1 MERRSPERH
10 LWSAGLQTGTG
21 DRTKLGSGAALE
33 NLHRENWG
41 RTPVRQFAAGAAS
54 RRAPTGRTGAGLQSG
69 KLQPTPLGCS
79 LGNCRTGVRRA
90 GIRAAVPG
98 YRILRLMTEM
108 RPALPRLILP
118 AILFSLLAPFAASA
132 KTEARVRWERM
143 CQIRE
148 DKFDLILP
156 EAMRENRVDMWI
168 TVMKEG
174 FRDPLWEDL
183 GRGYVGSIGYV
194 IFTDRGGDRIERV
207 AIGVTGYKIE
217 QCGVY
222 DEVVGSADLAAFVAE
237 RDPQRIGV
245 NMSRSIGA
253 ADGLSHTSW
262 LHLRETLGEPYADRL
277 VSAEKLISDFR
288 SRRVA
293 SEIVA
298 FGEAGEWSRR
308 IAERAFSNEVITPGV
323 TALEDVAWWIEQQLL
338 ENGLDTSF
346 GLPSI
351 YITGPTGIEATS
363 NDRIIQRGD
372 LLMIDWGVGYLNF
385 YTDMKRIA
393 YVLKDGEVAAPP
405 GIQNA
410 FDRGRAARDVIRRT
424 IKPGPTAGAM
434 LEQLGEEL
442 TKAGFQMIEF
452 NQPTDDD
459 TTDVVIGC
467 HSVGNLGHGIGPS
480 IAWFN
485 PTRLEYEIKP
495 SNMFA
500 IELFAYTKADE
511 FGGAKVR
518 IPLEDDAIVTERG
531 VEWFYPANDRILLIR

>member
-1 MERRSPERH
+1 M
-10 LWSAGLQTGTG
+10 
-21 DRTKLGSGAALE
+21 
-33 NLHRENWG
+33 
-41 RTPVRQFAAGAAS
+41 
-54 RRAPTGRTGAGLQSG
+54 
-69 KLQPTPLGCS
+69 
-79 LGNCRTGVRRA
+79 
-90 GIRAAVPG
+90 IRFLFAVP
-98 YRILRLMTEM
+98 ILL
-108 RPALPRLILP
+108 L
-118 AILFSLLAPFAASA
+118 LLAPAEADA

-143 CQIRE
+143 CQIRA

-156 EAMRENRVDMWI
+156 AAMRENGIDMWV

-174 FRDPLWEDL
+174 YRDPLWEDL
-183 GRGYVGSIGYV
+183 GHGYVGSTGYI
-194 IFTDRGGDRIERV
+194 IFTDRGEGRIERV
-207 AIGVTGYKIE
+207 AIGVTGYRIE
-217 QCGVY
+217 KCGVY
-222 DEVVGSADLAAFVAE
+222 DQVVGSADLAAFVRE
-237 RDPQRIGV
+237 RDPERIGV

-262 LHLRETLGEPYADRL
+262 LHLREMLGEPYAERL

-308 IAERAFSNEVITPGV
+308 LAERAFSNEVITPGV
-323 TALEDVAWWIEQQLL
+323 TALEDVAWWLQQKLL
-338 ENGLDTSF
+338 ENGFGSSF

-351 YITGPTGIEATS
+351 YITGPEGIEDTS
-363 NDRIIQRGD
+363 NERIIQRGD

-393 YVLKDGEVAAPP
+393 YVLKEGETAAPP

-424 IKPGPTAGAM
+424 IRPGPTAGAM
-434 LEQLGEEL
+434 LEQLGVAL
-442 TKAGFQMIEF
+442 TEAGFQMIEF

-459 TTDVVIGC
+459 TTDIVVGC

-485 PTRLEYEIKP
+485 PARLEYEIVP
-495 SNMFA
+495 TNMFA
-500 IELFAYTKADE
+500 IELFAYTKAEE

-531 VEWFYPANDRILLIR
+531 VEWFYPANDRILLVR

>member
-1 MERRSPERH
+1 MSETPITARR
-10 LWSAGLQTGTG
+10 L
-21 DRTKLGSGAALE
+21 RTLGILAILTAL
-33 NLHRENWG
+33 
-41 RTPVRQFAAGAAS
+41 
-54 RRAPTGRTGAGLQSG
+54 APT
-69 KLQPTPLGCS
+69 
-79 LGNCRTGVRRA
+79 
-90 GIRAAVPG
+90 AA
-98 YRILRLMTEM
+98 T
-108 RPALPRLILP
+108 
-118 AILFSLLAPFAASA
+118 A
-132 KTEARVRWERM
+132 KPEARIRWERM
-143 CQIRE
+143 CQIRA

-156 EAMRENRVDMWI
+156 EAMRENSVDMWI

-174 FRDPLWEDL
+174 LRDPLWEDL
-183 GRGYVGSIGYV
+183 GRGYIGNIGYY

-207 AIGVTGYKIE
+207 AIGVSGYKLE
-217 QCGVY
+217 KCGVY
-222 DEVVGSADLAAFVAE
+222 DEVLSGVDLAAFVAE

-262 LHLRETLGEPYADRL
+262 LHLRETLGEPYADRM

-298 FGEAGEWSRR
+298 FGEAGEWSRK
-308 IAERAFSNEVITPGV
+308 IAERAFSNEVITPGI
-323 TALEDVAWWIEQQLL
+323 TALEDVAWWIEERLL
-338 ENGLDTSF
+338 ENGFGTSF

-351 YITGPTGIEATS
+351 YITGPNGIEATS
-363 NDRIIQRGD
+363 NERIIQRGD

-385 YTDMKRIA
+385 FTDMKRIA
-393 YVLKDGEVAAPP
+393 YVLKDGETAAPP

-424 IKPGPTAGAM
+424 IRPGPTAGAM
-434 LEQLGEEL
+434 LERLGEAL
-442 TKAGFQMIEF
+442 TEAGFQMIEF

-459 TTDVVIGC
+459 TTDVVVGC

-485 PTRLEYEIKP
+485 PTRLEYEIRP
-495 SNMFA
+495 TNMFA
-500 IELFAYTKADE
+500 IELFAYTKAEE